1 MAIVFILNPS
11 VCLSLV
17 TQYFGVLGVG
27 ILNLKQRPL
36 LLMSSTDVGDI
47 DFHTPHIGEAE
58 EENDQLDWDS
68 HEESLTFAQHTWQH
82 CHCQA

>member
-47 DFHTPHIGEAE
+47 DFHKPHIGEAE
-58 EENDQLDWDS
+58 EENDQLDWDRTATRS
-68 HEESLTFAQHTWQH
+68 P
-82 CHCQA
+82 